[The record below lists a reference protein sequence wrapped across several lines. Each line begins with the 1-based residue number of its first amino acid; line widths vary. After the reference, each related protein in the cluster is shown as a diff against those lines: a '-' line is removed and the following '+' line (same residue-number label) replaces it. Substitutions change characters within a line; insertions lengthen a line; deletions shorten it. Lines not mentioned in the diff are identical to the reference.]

1 MSESDDILG
10 ENPALKQ
17 TVTKDTKLKEW
28 LVNYVGSKKDP
39 DNDEVTVEMVLE
51 VVATEF
57 PEFVLQIAEENF
69 IRGYNQAFVD
79 LQAAEQIQTQRQQT
93 VDEQS

>member
-57 PEFVLQIAEENF
+57 PEFVLPIAEENF